1 MQDRPVDQARTTL
14 SRTAIAVL
22 AGFLMVVLSC
32 TSETP
37 PSAPPT
43 TTTPTALA
51 DLTATPMAIVP
62 PTAAAPE
69 DTAPEDTAPEV
80 TAPPIAPTQLQTQ
93 EPTRRL
99 MATQTVSA
107 PAPTVASTPIPSA
120 LPPKPP
126 GSVVQI
132 GEASFR
138 VDVAVTGA
146 ERSQG
151 LSGRATLEPD
161 TGMLFVYDSD
171 GPRTF
176 WMPDMHFPLD
186 MIWILSDCVVNGVTA
201 NVPNPP
207 ASTPRDQLPRYPS
220 DGPVRFVLELNA
232 GQAAA
237 HGITK
242 DDKVQ
247 FIGGVAGVWGC

>member
-14 SRTAIAVL
+14 SRAAIAVL
-22 AGFLMVVLSC
+22 TGFLMVVLSC

-62 PTAAAPE
+62 PKAA
-69 DTAPEDTAPEV
+69 APEDTAPEV
-80 TAPPIAPTQLQTQ
+80 TAPPIAPTQLPTQ

-99 MATQTVSA
+99 IATQTVSA

-186 MIWILSDCVVNGVTA
+186 MIWIRSDCVVTGVTA

-232 GQAAA
+232 GQAAS

-247 FIGGVAGVWGC
+247 FIGDIAEAWGC

>member
-1 MQDRPVDQARTTL
+1 MLTQDRPVDQARTTL
-14 SRTAIAVL
+14 SRTGIAVL

-69 DTAPEDTAPEV
+69 DTAP
-80 TAPPIAPTQLQTQ
+80 PIA
-93 EPTRRL
+93 PTRRL

-132 GEASFR
+132 GETSFS

-186 MIWILSDCVVNGVTA
+186 MIWIRSDCVVTGVTA

-220 DGPVRFVLELNA
+220 DGPVRFVLELKA

-237 HGITK
+237 HGITT

-247 FIGGVAGVWGC
+247 FIGDAAGVWGC

>member
-37 PSAPPT
+37 PSAPP
-43 TTTPTALA
+43 
-51 DLTATPMAIVP
+51 M
-62 PTAAAPE
+62 
-69 DTAPEDTAPEV
+69 
-80 TAPPIAPTQLQTQ
+80 APTQLPTQ

-107 PAPTVASTPIPSA
+107 PAPTVVLTPIPSA

-186 MIWILSDCVVNGVTA
+186 MIWIRSDCVVTGVTA

>member
-14 SRTAIAVL
+14 SRAAIAVL

-62 PTAAAPE
+62 PKAA
-69 DTAPEDTAPEV
+69 APEDTAPEV
-80 TAPPIAPTQLQTQ
+80 TAPPIAPTLLPTQ

-146 ERSQG
+146 ERSLG

-176 WMPDMHFPLD
+176 WMPDMRFPLD
-186 MIWILSDCVVNGVTA
+186 MIWIRSDCVVNGVTA

-207 ASTPRDQLPRYPS
+207 ENTLRDQLPRYPS

-237 HGITK
+237 HGITT

-247 FIGGVAGVWGC
+247 FIGDIAEAWGC